1 MRALLSFAFCLWC
14 PLVAQAQLSQLW
26 SVDQG
31 ETEYGWCQYDI
42 NGDGLLE
49 LIKED
54 GLGTSFLDGSDLYSV
69 LWTVVD
75 PDPET
80 DAWFSLAG
88 FSGGDLVFTRVNTTT
103 QQSEVLVWPA
113 LASNPSWTSGAL
125 NGVLYRVDMDP
136 LFGNGIVQLSAAW
149 NRLQGSS
156 YFSNWRVWNLG
167 SGAVSHNPTEAAGY
181 LAGPWSG
188 PVESSQP
195 AQLYLNR
202 YGNDGSVRLECW
214 GSITAVSDDR
224 VRPSSPGLE
233 AWPNPFN
240 PVCRI
245 RLEQSPPGDFSVRIT
260 DLRGALVRRFEL
272 EGHGGPLELIW
283 DGRNQQGR
291 PLASGRY
298 LVQAGESVLGVTLLR

>member
-1 MRALLSFAFCLWC
+1 MIARSAFALLALLPLGAF
-14 PLVAQAQLSQLW
+14 AQLTQLW

-31 ETEYGWCQYDI
+31 DSEYGWCQYDI

-54 GLGTSFLDGSDLYSV
+54 GLGTTFLDGADFYSV

-75 PDPET
+75 PDP
-80 DAWFSLAG
+80 DANAWFSLAA
-88 FSGGDLVFTRVNTTT
+88 FSGDDLVFTRVNTTS

-113 LASNPSWTSGAL
+113 LASNPSWTSGTL
-125 NGVLYRVDMDP
+125 NGVLYRVDADP
-136 LFGNGIVQLSAAW
+136 LYSSGIVQLSAAW

-167 SGAVSHNPTEAAGY
+167 SGAVSHNPAEAAGY
-181 LAGPWSG
+181 LAGPWTG
-188 PVESSQP
+188 PVETSLPS
-195 AQLYLNR
+195 QLYLNR
-202 YGNDGSVRLECW
+202 YANDGSVTLECW
-214 GSITAVSDDR
+214 GSATAVGENG
-224 VRPSSPGLE
+224 VRPTTPGLA

-240 PVCRI
+240 PACRI
-245 RLEQSPPGDFSVRIT
+245 SLEHSPAGPFDLRIT

-272 EGHGGPLELIW
+272 SGNGGPLQLVW

-291 PLASGRY
+291 PVASGSYR
-298 LVQAGESVLGVTLLR
+298 VEAGGEHLGVTLLR